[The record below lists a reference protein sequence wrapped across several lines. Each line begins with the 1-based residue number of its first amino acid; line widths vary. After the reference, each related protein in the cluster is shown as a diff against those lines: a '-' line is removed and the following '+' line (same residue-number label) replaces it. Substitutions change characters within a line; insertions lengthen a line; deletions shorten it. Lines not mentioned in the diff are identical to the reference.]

1 MKTVNPVKDK
11 AQIAEIEKLLR
22 RFNTSPIYGDLWV
35 FLNQTAARISDALS
49 LRYSD
54 FQNLDSNVLS
64 LREKKTGKTRSILL
78 TAKALEL
85 VAERRAANPGHVYL
99 FEVDSNR
106 AKGKPISRVTV
117 STKFKEAG
125 DRLGLH
131 VAAHTPRKNLG
142 YHALK
147 RGVSLPTLTKLYG
160 HSSQSITLAY
170 VGIME
175 SDVADVFSGIDY

>member
-1 MKTVNPVKDK
+1 M
-11 AQIAEIEKLLR
+11 
-22 RFNTSPIYGDLWV
+22 

-85 VAERRAANPGHVYL
+85 VAERQANNPDHVYL

-175 SDVADVFSGIDY
+175 SDIQDVFTGIDY

>member
-1 MKTVNPVKDK
+1 MKTVNPVRDK
-11 AQIAEIEKLLR
+11 SQIAEVEKLLR
-22 RFNTSPIYGDLWV
+22 RFNTSPIYGDIWV
-35 FLNQTAARISDALS
+35 FMNQTAARISDALS

-54 FQNLDSNVLS
+54 FDRVEGNMLHLK
-64 LREKKTGKTRSILL
+64 EKKTGKTRTILL
-78 TAKALEL
+78 TAKALAL
-85 VAERRAANPGHVYL
+85 VAERRAANPDHEFL
-99 FEVDSNR
+99 FQVDSNR

-131 VAAHTPRKNLG
+131 IAAHTPRKNLG

-160 HSSQSITLAY
+160 HSSQAVTLAY
-170 VGIME
+170 CGIME
-175 SDVADVFSGIDY
+175 SDVAGVFSGIDY

>member
-11 AQIAEIEKLLR
+11 SQIAEIEKLLR

-54 FQNLDSNVLS
+54 FENLDSNVLS

-175 SDVADVFSGIDY
+175 SDIQDVFTGID

>member
-11 AQIAEIEKLLR
+11 SQIAEIEKLLR

-54 FQNLDSNVLS
+54 FENLDSNVLS

-175 SDVADVFSGIDY
+175 SDIQDVFTGIDY

>member
-1 MKTVNPVKDK
+1 MKTVNPVRDK
-11 AQIAEIEKLLR
+11 NQIAEVERLLR
-22 RFNTSPIYGDLWV
+22 RFNTSPIYGDIWV
-35 FLNQTAARISDALS
+35 FMNQTAARISDTLS

-54 FQNLDSNVLS
+54 IDQLNGNVLH
-64 LREKKTGKTRSILL
+64 LKEKKTGKTRTLLL

-85 VAERRAANPGHVYL
+85 IAERRAANPGHVYL
-99 FEVDSNR
+99 FEVESNR

-131 VAAHTPRKNLG
+131 IAAHTPRKNLG

-160 HSSQSITLAY
+160 HSSQAVTLAY
-170 VGIME
+170 CGIMDR
-175 SDVADVFSGIDY
+175 DVENVYNGIDY

>member
-1 MKTVNPVKDK
+1 MKTVNPIKDK
-11 AQIAEIEKLLR
+11 AQIAEIERLLR

-49 LRYSD
+49 LRFVD
-54 FQNLDSNVLS
+54 FQNLDGNMLH
-64 LREKKTGKTRSILL
+64 LKEKKTGKTRTILL
-78 TAKALEL
+78 TAKALEI
-85 VAERRAANPGHVYL
+85 VAERQAANPSHEFL
-99 FEVDSNR
+99 FQVDSNR
-106 AKGKPISRVTV
+106 AKGKAISRVTV

-160 HSSQSITLAY
+160 HSSQSVTLAY
-170 VGIME
+170 CGIMDKDIE
-175 SDVADVFSGIDY
+175 DVFQAIDY

>member
-22 RFNTSPIYGDLWV
+22 RFNTSPIYGDLWI

-54 FQNLDSNVLS
+54 FENLDSNVLS

-85 VAERRAANPGHVYL
+85 VAERRAANPGHEFL

-125 DRLGLH
+125 ERLGLH

-175 SDVADVFSGIDY
+175 SDIQDVFTGIDY

>member
-1 MKTVNPVKDK
+1 MKRVYCL
-11 AQIAEIEKLLR
+11 ALLEAFFFSR
-22 RFNTSPIYGDLWV
+22 RRDLWV

-85 VAERRAANPGHVYL
+85 VAERQANNPDHVYL

-175 SDVADVFSGIDY
+175 SDIQDVFTGIDY